1 MPGSRPGITGED
13 PMSRDTGDQEQWCF
27 PALGNGL
34 TELEKRL
41 VMAKVMR
48 TAVLTIFKTHTYH
61 FGEKYYLQ
69 EEGGPIGLRSTCSI
83 ARLVMLWW
91 DDQLVVALESRNIKM
106 ISGARF
112 MDDARVWL
120 QAIRMGWRLVGG
132 VLTYRRAWMEEERK
146 SGMSVLQ
153 KTTEILKDIMN
164 SICNWLTLTMEN
176 EEMFGGTLPTLDLQ
190 LWVRREDNKVLF
202 SYYEKPMIPNTV
214 LHARSA
220 IPESIRRSTLNQ
232 ELIRRMVNTSELGKE
247 SMRLEIVDRYAQKLI
262 NSEYTLK
269 HTQGFIIGG
278 LKGYERLLSLSRD
291 LSNPRWKPL
300 HMTAGW
306 NAKNRRVAKQ
316 LAKGSW
322 YKGKTEVDPPSN
334 QREGSQEGSSQ
345 QGGDK
350 DTFREEETT
359 SHQGDH
365 PGQAVPPVR
374 EYDAQE
380 ERERERGLFS

>member
-1 MPGSRPGITGED
+1 
-13 PMSRDTGDQEQWCF
+13 
-27 PALGNGL
+27 
-34 TELEKRL
+34 
-41 VMAKVMR
+41 
-48 TAVLTIFKTHTYH
+48 
-61 FGEKYYLQ
+61 
-69 EEGGPIGLRSTCSI
+69 
-83 ARLVMLWW
+83 MLWW

-106 ISGARF
+106 ISGARY
-112 MDDARVWL
+112 MDDVRVWL

-190 LWVRREDNKVLF
+190 LWVRREDNKVLL

-232 ELIRRMVNTSELGKE
+232 ELIRRMVNTSELVKE

-291 LSNPRWKPL
+291 LSNPRWKPF
-300 HMTAGW
+300 HMAAGW
-306 NAKNRRVAKQ
+306 NAKNRRVAK
-316 LAKGSW
+316 
-322 YKGKTEVDPPSN
+322 
-334 QREGSQEGSSQ
+334 
-345 QGGDK
+345 
-350 DTFREEETT
+350 
-359 SHQGDH
+359 
-365 PGQAVPPVR
+365 
-374 EYDAQE
+374 
-380 ERERERGLFS
+380 